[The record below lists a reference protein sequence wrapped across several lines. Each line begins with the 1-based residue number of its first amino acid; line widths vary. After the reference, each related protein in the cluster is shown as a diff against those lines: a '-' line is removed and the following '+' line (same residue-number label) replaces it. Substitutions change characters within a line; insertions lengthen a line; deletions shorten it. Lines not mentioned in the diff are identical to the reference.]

1 MIACMKTTIIRS
13 PSITVHMQY
22 MHTYNFIQNIDSC
35 SLYPEEKYEVN
46 VYVTVQYINH
56 ISIINFENFKSVYKC

>member
-1 MIACMKTTIIRS
+1 MHEDKHYEKS
-13 PSITVHMQY
+13 QY
-22 MHTYNFIQNIDSC
+22 NCSQNMHTYNFIQNIDSY